1 VKNSGKNIKP
11 GIGLFLGFY
20 GREDNNKC
28 VQLEVG
34 YVAAQYKPI
43 YSSEKLVGRILSQG
57 LVCSWAL
64 VEEKII
70 TSMCSLR

>member
-1 VKNSGKNIKP
+1 MQLSNTKKYILVKNGGKNIKP

-43 YSSEKLVGRILSQG
+43 YSSEKQ
-57 LVCSWAL
+57 WQ
-64 VEEKII
+64 EY
-70 TSMCSLR
+70 